1 MKKHVW
7 MAAAATLFSSLAL
20 AGFLQPAPV
29 IVTINGDGSGSATGD
44 MVTARFSANTVEFIG
59 CGTRSFDDGAGGAF
73 RTGFCQAGDAA
84 GVQFTCFT
92 ENPGLLDS
100 MQATA
105 DFSFITFRWN
115 ADGECT
121 AIGFSTQSF
130 YIPDFNAKKS
140 K

>member
-7 MAAAATLFSSLAL
+7 MAAALTLFSSLAV

-29 IVTINGDGSGSATGD
+29 IVTLNGDGSGSATGD
-44 MVTARFSANTVEFIG
+44 MVSARFAPDNVTFIG
-59 CGTRSFDDGAGGAF
+59 CGTRSFDDGAGGVF
-73 RTGFCQAGDAA
+73 RVGFCQAGDAA

-100 MQATA
+100 MHATA
-105 DFSFITFRWN
+105 DFSFITFQWDV
-115 ADGECT
+115 DGQCT
-121 AIGFSTQSF
+121 AVGFSTQSF
-130 YIPDFNAKKS
+130 YIPDFNGKK